1 KPLEPPTSR
10 PITTRVVRH
19 GHDGAASR
27 SREQRAAQSI
37 TFRLPGRHASAFGED
52 HDPEPIPKAPL
63 TLIDDLLDRAIAAP
77 AVDRNWLQQTQHPAE
92 HGHPHQLAL

>member
-1 KPLEPPTSR
+1 LVDGAWVDPGRRDWRSDHDANRARPLEPPTSR

-52 HDPEPIPKAPL
+52 HDPEPFPKAPL
-63 TLIDDLLDRAIAAP
+63 TLIDDLLDRAIAA
-77 AVDRNWLQQTQHPAE
+77 
-92 HGHPHQLAL
+92 